1 MSDRP
6 RGCLGARRLAIVPC
20 LCWLASCA
28 PAEDKRLLGRW
39 ESVTPEGFRYLE
51 FGPEGEVALGDD
63 FHRMSRGRYRFHG
76 KRKIIVEIPARSSFP
91 GEFEVWQVTPSA
103 ESLAT
108 YREGSFGLA
117 AASRK
122 FRRVAG
128 YSGRSGK
135 VPQGG
140 SNVPR

>member
-1 MSDRP
+1 MSDQA
-6 RGCLGARRLAIVPC
+6 RGRLGVGLLVILPG

-28 PAEDKRLLGRW
+28 PAEDRRLLGRW

-51 FGPEGEVALGDD
+51 FGPEGEVGLGDD
-63 FHRMSRGRYRFHG
+63 LHRMSRGRYRFHG

-91 GEFEVWQVTPSA
+91 GEFEVWQVTPS
-103 ESLAT
+103 EDSLAT

-122 FRRVAG
+122 FRRFAG
-128 YSGRSGK
+128 DPTRSGSS
-135 VPQGG
+135 PQGG
-140 SNVPR
+140 SNVAR